1 MQNLIYLF
9 IRYGGFIL
17 FLFLEGVSFYFV
29 VQYNQKQKEI
39 YVSSANSWV
48 GIVYDKY
55 DRVARFWN
63 LSSVNDS
70 LAKENASLRA
80 QIRNA
85 QFEATIRRDTNSIK
99 KDSFIQQY
107 TFQEAVIINNS
118 INQANNYLTINRGSN
133 SGLKYGMGV
142 ISSNGI
148 VGIIRSISPN
158 FSLVM
163 SILHNQTKIS
173 AAVSSNNY
181 FGSLVWK
188 GADPRYMN
196 LDAIPKHATVHIG
209 DTVQT
214 SGYSNIF
221 PKGLPIGLVEKVNEK
236 TGSGF
241 LNINVRLF
249 NDLSNLKYVYVVENI
264 FDEEQKKLDQSL
276 K

>member
-1 MQNLIYLF
+1 M
-9 IRYGGFIL
+9 
-17 FLFLEGVSFYFV
+17 
-29 VQYNQKQKEI
+29 
-39 YVSSANSWV
+39 SSANSWV

-55 DRVARFWN
+55 DKVARFWN

-70 LAKENASLRA
+70 LAKENAILRA

-85 QFEATIRRDTNSIK
+85 QFEATVRKDTNTIK

-173 AAVSSNNY
+173 ASVSSNNY

-188 GADPRYMN
+188 GFDPRYMN
-196 LDAIPKHATVHIG
+196 LDAIPKHATVQNG

-221 PKGLPIGLVEKVNEK
+221 PKGIPIGIVEKVNEK

-241 LNINVRLF
+241 LDINVRLF

-264 FDEEQKKLDQSL
+264 FDDEQKKLDQQL

>member
-17 FLFLEGVSFYFV
+17 FLFLEGVCFYFV
-29 VQYNQKQKEI
+29 IQYNQKQKEI

-55 DRVARFWN
+55 DKVARFWN

-70 LAKENASLRA
+70 LAKENAILRA

-85 QFEATIRRDTNSIK
+85 QFEATVRKDTNTIK

-173 AAVSSNNY
+173 ASVSSNNY

-188 GADPRYMN
+188 GFDPRYMN
-196 LDAIPKHATVHIG
+196 LDAIPKHATVQNG

-221 PKGLPIGLVEKVNEK
+221 PKGIPIGIVEKVNEK

-241 LNINVRLF
+241 LDINVRLF

-264 FDEEQKKLDQSL
+264 FDDEQKKLDQQL